1 VSAAAGYGKTTRVRS
16 RLRGEPARWHTGPGA
31 AEALRAIAAGGSPGS
46 AAGLDLAAG
55 ASSPAAARRSEAPA
69 QWVVL
74 DDPSATREAV
84 GGWLAG
90 VLAAPS
96 PPPPVILITRRV
108 PDARLAKSRM
118 DGLLTELGPAE
129 LALSAVGVS
138 RLLSSEYGVA
148 DSAMADRLHR
158 LTRGWPAL
166 VHLAAR
172 ALATGSDFADTAQTS
187 QLSQTSET
195 TLTAQTA
202 LTARGSAVADYL
214 IEEVLDQLDEDTRY
228 LVELAARIG
237 PLTAELAEELGATRP
252 AERLAE
258 LTRLGLLLPAPFGP
272 PRLGIVPLLGAVVR
286 RERGRSRTEHV
297 RLLMKAAA
305 WYEAAG
311 EWGGAARAFAEH
323 GDADAVRRL
332 LTEHGPRILARNGMR
347 TLIELTDRVPR
358 EQWTAGMR
366 LAYGEALSLGGDPD
380 AARGHY
386 LDLAG
391 DAAALDPALAR
402 RLGYLDYRAG
412 DFQAALRVFARAR
425 LGGEDTADEAML
437 LAWTSVVHWSAGS
450 FPEAAAYAA
459 RAQRAAT
466 ASGDYRP
473 RIAAHLAL
481 GFTAEVRG
489 EPETEQ
495 RHYDAALELADA
507 NGDAIQ
513 TAMARNNRAS
523 RLLGEGRLAE
533 ALAEA
538 DRAVRIADAVEL
550 RAILGLALTNS
561 GGALRQ
567 LGRLDEALERFER
580 ALAVEHR
587 MASSWLAYPLADI
600 GDIHRIRGRAQ
611 LARAAYEEAI
621 RIAEASGDRYGLVPA
636 LAGLARTLA
645 EQDPHAASA
654 AAERAVELAAGPM
667 KVKALIAAGHCAL
680 GRGDRE
686 AASALA
692 QDAAAQARAHRDRMR
707 LAEALELLAATT
719 DSAQQGRR
727 ALAEALEIWRERKA
741 RLDAYRVEA
750 MVGSRVEATAGE
762 RSAAAVAREK
772 LTAAQVTVPD
782 YATARGR
789 GPDVEITTLGRFAVT
804 VAGLPVPAAAWQS
817 RKARDLLRILVARRG
832 RPVPRDELGRLLW
845 GDDDPAKVSH
855 RLSVA
860 LSTIRT
866 VLDPQRAADADH
878 FLVAAAGS
886 VFVDVTRVTV
896 DVEGFLADA
905 EHGLRLR
912 ERGEATAARGV
923 LELAE
928 RGYTGDFL
936 EDDPYGDVA
945 VPTRELARATYLQVA
960 RVLVELSRQDG
971 DLDSGVRYLHRILG
985 KDPYDEQSH
994 RDLIGIL
1001 EVSGSHGEARRA
1013 RERYADAMR
1022 DLGL

>member
-1 VSAAAGYGKTTRVRS
+1 MDQLARDRFLLVAAAAGYGKTAKVRS
-16 RLRGEPARWHTGPGA
+16 GLRGEPARWHTGPAA
-31 AEALRAIAAGGSPGS
+31 AEAMRTIAADGPG
-46 AAGLDLAAG
+46 
-55 ASSPAAARRSEAPA
+55 PAARRAEAPA
-69 QWVVL
+69 QWLVL
-74 DDPSATREAV
+74 DDPSASRETV
-84 GGWLAG
+84 GGWLSSM
-90 VLAAPS
+90 LAAPS
-96 PPPPVILITRRV
+96 AAAVILITRRV

-118 DGLLTELGPAE
+118 DGRLTELGPAD

-148 DSAMADRLHR
+148 DSALADDLHG

-166 VHLAAR
+166 VRLAAR
-172 ALATGSDFADTAQTS
+172 SLAAGSGLD
-187 QLSQTSET
+187 ER
-195 TLTAQTA
+195 A
-202 LTARGSAVADYL
+202 LTARGGAVADYL
-214 IEEVLDQLDEDTRY
+214 IEEVLDGLDEGLRY
-228 LVELAARIG
+228 LVALAAHIG
-237 PLTAELAEELGATRP
+237 PLTAELAGELDAAKA
-252 AERLAE
+252 AEHLAE

-286 RERGRSRTEHV
+286 RHHGWPRAERV
-297 RLLMKAAA
+297 RLLRRAAA
-305 WYEAAG
+305 WYEDAG

-323 GDADAVRRL
+323 DDTDAVRRL
-332 LTEHGPRILARNGMR
+332 LTVHGARILARDGMR
-347 TLIELTDRVPR
+347 TLIELTDRVPKER
-358 EQWTAGMR
+358 WTGGMR
-366 LAYGEALSLGGDPD
+366 LAYGEALALGGDSE
-380 AARGHY
+380 AARSQY
-386 LDLAG
+386 LELAG
-391 DAAALDPALAR
+391 DAAVLEPALAR

-412 DFQAALRVFARAR
+412 DFQTALKVFALAE
-425 LGGEDTADEAML
+425 LKNEDTVDEAML

-450 FPEAAAYAA
+450 FPEAAEYAD
-459 RAQRAAT
+459 RAQRAAM
-466 ASGDYRP
+466 ASGDYRA

-495 RHYDAALELADA
+495 RHYDAALELAEA

-538 DRAVRIADAVEL
+538 DRAVHISDAVDL
-550 RAILGLALTNS
+550 HAILGVALTNS

-580 ALAVEHR
+580 ALAAEHR
-587 MASSWLAYPLADI
+587 VASSWLAYPLADI
-600 GDIHRIRGRAQ
+600 GDIHRIRGRDE

-621 RIAEASGDRYGLVPA
+621 RIADASGDRYGLVPA

-645 EQDPHAASA
+645 EQDPPAASA
-654 AAERAVELAAGPM
+654 PAERAVELAAGPM
-667 KVKALIAAGHCAL
+667 KVKALIAAAHCAL
-680 GRGDRE
+680 GLGDSAR
-686 AASALA
+686 AARLA

-707 LAEALELLAATT
+707 LAEALELLAASTE
-719 DSAQQGRR
+719 SAKQSRR
-727 ALAEALEIWRERKA
+727 ALAEALEIWRERGA
-741 RLDAYRVEA
+741 RLDAHRVEA
-750 MVGSRVEATAGE
+750 MMGSRVEATAAE
-762 RSAAAVAREK
+762 RSTAAIAREK
-772 LTAAQVTVPD
+772 LTAAQVAVPS

-789 GPDVEITTLGRFAVT
+789 GPEVQIATLGRFVVT
-804 VAGLPVPAAAWQS
+804 VAGQPVPGAAWQS

-832 RPVPRDELGRLLW
+832 RSVPRDELGRLLW

-860 LSTIRT
+860 LSTVRT
-866 VLDPQRAADADH
+866 VLDPHRAADADH
-878 FLVAAAGS
+878 FLVAEAGS

-912 ERGEATAARGV
+912 ERGEAAAARRV
-923 LELAE
+923 LEPAE
-928 RGYTGDFL
+928 RAYTGDFL
-936 EDDPYGDVA
+936 EDDPYGEVA

-971 DLDSGVRYLHRILG
+971 DLDASVRHLHRILG
-985 KDPYDEQSH
+985 MDPYDEQSH

-1001 EVSGSHGEARRA
+1001 EISGSYGEARRA
-1013 RERYADAMR
+1013 QERYTEAMR
-1022 DLGL
+1022 ELGL